1 MSNPIG
7 QAAFLNKVKTDLNI
21 ILGLCVGHDALFIK
35 YSEAPI
41 TVFAHNIVLISS
53 FSFKR

>member
-7 QAAFLNKVKTDLNI
+7 QAAFLNKVKTGLNI